1 MSYEVIARVLEELER
16 LPIEEPPRSQI
27 ETGSPADYLF
37 ITANRSGLLSWS
49 RAFLRAALQAPAEH
63 KVDRSPERLDF
74 DHDQVIA
81 DKRGFALG
89 FIEHASVVP
98 LSPEVLTRRRRA
110 AWRNDRYLLV
120 GCALIGF
127 FVMFLIVS
135 GVMLWFGLIFGRE
148 WVP

>member
-1 MSYEVIARVLEELER
+1 MSHEVIASVLEELES

-27 ETGSPADYLF
+27 VTGSPADHLF
-37 ITANRSGLLSWS
+37 IAANRDGLLSWS
-49 RAFLRAALQAPAEH
+49 RAFLRAALHEPVEH
-63 KVDRSPERLDF
+63 SVDRKPERLDF
-74 DHDQVIA
+74 DHDQVMG
-81 DKRGFALG
+81 DKRAFALG

-98 LSPEVLTRRRRA
+98 LSREFLQQRQRV
-110 AWRNDRYLLV
+110 AWRTDRFALL

-127 FVMFLIVS
+127 FVMFLIIS